1 MERNVWLL
9 SADARRGSGGT
20 RDESLRK
27 SALEA
32 RVRVAWLSK
41 EITSSW
47 NLSYQSVQSPPL
59 IFPPCSFNKFAVFF
73 LAVSAGNEDNE
84 RF

>member
-1 MERNVWLL
+1 MWLF

-20 RDESLRK
+20 GDESPRK

-59 IFPPCSFNKFAVFF
+59 IFPPCRLNKFIVLF
-73 LAVSAGNEDNE
+73 LAVPAGNEDHE

>member
-9 SADARRGSGGT
+9 SADDRGGGT
-20 RDESLRK
+20 RGESPRK

-32 RVRVAWLSK
+32 RVTVAWLSA

-47 NLSYQSVQSPPL
+47 NLSYQYVQSPPL
-59 IFPPCSFNKFAVFF
+59 ILPPCRFNKFAVLFP
-73 LAVSAGNEDNE
+73 AVPAGNKDHE

>member
-1 MERNVWLL
+1 MAP
-9 SADARRGSGGT
+9 SADTRGGGT
-20 RDESLRK
+20 RDESPKK

-32 RVRVAWLSK
+32 RVTVAWVSA

-47 NLSYQSVQSPPL
+47 NLSYQSVQSPL
-59 IFPPCSFNKFAVFF
+59 IFPPCRCNKLAVLF
-73 LAVSAGNEDNE
+73 LAVPVGNEDHK